1 MRRIMRVA
9 TLALPVLLLTAGAA
23 NAADT
28 AAQVYG
34 GPAAGNE
41 ELAAGAAA
49 GSSLPFTG
57 LNLALLVLFGVGL
70 VVTGLLLRRTKSA
83 R

>member
-1 MRRIMRVA
+1 VRGIVRASI
-9 TLALPVLLLTAGAA
+9 LALPVLLLTAGTAS
-23 NAADT
+23 AADT
-28 AAQVYG
+28 AAQGYG
-34 GPAAGNE
+34 GSAAGGQE
-41 ELAAGAAA
+41 VAAGAAA
-49 GSSLPFTG
+49 GGSLPFTG